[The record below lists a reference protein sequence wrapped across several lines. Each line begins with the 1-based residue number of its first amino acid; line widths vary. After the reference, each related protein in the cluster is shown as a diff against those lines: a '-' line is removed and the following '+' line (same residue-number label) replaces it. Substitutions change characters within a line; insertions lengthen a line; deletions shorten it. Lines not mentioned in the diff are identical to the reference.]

1 MKGPTLSALAWR
13 NLWRNR
19 RRTLITLASIALG
32 VFLAVL
38 FTALQDRSFGD
49 FIDTAARM
57 GSGHVAGENP
67 GYLDRPTLTLGLP
80 DAEHARRVALEIGGA
95 RQAVPRISG
104 QALVASA
111 DDNAGAH
118 FIAYD
123 PKLEEQGTL
132 SMLSGVRPEQRFVD
146 SHDRGVL
153 LGEKLAERLHVRAGD
168 KIVYTLTDRHGELVS
183 GMGRLVGV
191 VRTGTQSVDSALMLL
206 PIDTLREVVGYGPRE
221 ATQVAVFLSDSR
233 QSRSYARRLGARLG
247 PGAAAVPWS
256 ELRPELAA
264 FVAMKV
270 GGARFLEFVIL
281 VLVAAGIFNTLL
293 VSVLERGREF
303 GIMLAIGF
311 SRAQLFRLVMWES
324 LWLGLLGLCL
334 GAVLAAG
341 PYAYLS
347 HYGLDLSFMT
357 GRGNVD
363 VGGVGFDPRVRIGI
377 YPENL
382 LIIGLVI
389 LGATLL
395 TGLYPARRAGKLE
408 PVDAI
413 RLV

>member
-1 MKGPTLSALAWR
+1 MAWR

-19 RRTLITLASIALG
+19 RRTLITLASLALG
-32 VFLAVL
+32 VLLAVL
-38 FTALQDRSFGD
+38 FTALQDRSFAD

-57 GSGHVAGENP
+57 GSGHVTVQHP
-67 GYLDRPTLTLGLP
+67 GYLDRPTLTLTLA
-80 DAEHARRVALEIGGA
+80 DAERERQLALAVGGA

-111 DDNAGAH
+111 DDNAGAY

-123 PKLEEQGTL
+123 PTLEDSTTL
-132 SMLSGVRPEQRFVD
+132 SVLDGIQREQSLR
-146 SHDRGVL
+146 HPRDRGLL
-153 LGEKLAERLHVRAGD
+153 LGEKFAERLRVRIGD
-168 KIVYTLTDRHGELVS
+168 KLVYTLTDRRGELVS

-191 VRTGTQSVDSALMLL
+191 VRTGTPSVDGALMLL

-221 ATQVAVFLSDSR
+221 ATQVAVFLSDAR

-247 PGAAAVPWS
+247 PAAAAVPWD

-264 FVAMKV
+264 FIAMKV
-270 GGARFLEFVIL
+270 GGARFLELVIL
-281 VLVAAGIFNTLL
+281 LLIAAGIFNTLL

-324 LWLGLLGLCL
+324 LWLGLLGLAL
-334 GAVLAAG
+334 GAVLVAG

-347 HYGLDLSFMT
+347 QYGLDLSIMT
-357 GRGNVD
+357 GSGHAD
-363 VGGVGFDPRVRIGI
+363 VGGVGFDPRVRVGI

-382 LIIGLVI
+382 LIIGLTI
-389 LGATLL
+389 LGATLV

-408 PVDAI
+408 AVDAI

>member
-1 MKGPTLSALAWR
+1 MGWR

-38 FTALQDRSFGD
+38 FTALQDRSFAD

-57 GSGHVAGENP
+57 GSGHVTVQHP
-67 GYLDRPTLTLGLP
+67 GYLDRPTLTLTLA
-80 DAEHARRVALEIGGA
+80 DAERERQLALAAGGE
-95 RQAVPRISG
+95 RAVPRISG

-111 DDNAGAH
+111 DDNAGAY

-123 PKLEEQGTL
+123 PTLEDTTTL
-132 SMLSGVRPEQRFVD
+132 SVLGGVQRAELLG
-146 SHDRGVL
+146 HPNGRGLL
-153 LGEKLAERLHVRAGD
+153 LGEKLSTRLHVRVGD
-168 KIVYTLTDRHGELVS
+168 KIVYTLTDRRGELVS

-221 ATQVAVFLSDSR
+221 ATQVAVFLSDAR
-233 QSRSYARRLGARLG
+233 QSRSFARRLGARLG
-247 PGAAAVPWS
+247 PGAAAVPWA

-270 GGARFLEFVIL
+270 GGARFLELVIL
-281 VLVAAGIFNTLL
+281 LLVAAGIFNTLL

-324 LWLGLLGLCL
+324 LWLGLLGLGL
-334 GAVLAAG
+334 GAVLAVG

-347 HYGLDLSFMT
+347 QYGLDLSSMA
-357 GRGNVD
+357 GGGNVE
-363 VGGVGFDPRVRIGI
+363 VGGVGFDPRVRVGI

-389 LGATLL
+389 LGATLV